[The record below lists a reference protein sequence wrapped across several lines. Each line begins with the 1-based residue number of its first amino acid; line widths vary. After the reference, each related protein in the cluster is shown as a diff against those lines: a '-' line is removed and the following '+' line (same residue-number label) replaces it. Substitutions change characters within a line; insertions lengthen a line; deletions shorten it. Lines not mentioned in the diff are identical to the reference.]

1 MSSKEVDVRP
11 TIAITKAHIQ
21 MLELVEAI
29 DKGRLVADGKILNKD
44 GSCVVTKAAIE
55 HVWHLPGK
63 LESFCQMQAG
73 KPKLTSKQEWPR
85 DSVFLRLLFAVACS
99 SKLEAC
105 SLNW

>member
-1 MSSKEVDVRP
+1 
-11 TIAITKAHIQ
+11 

-29 DKGRLVADGKILNKD
+29 DKGRLVADGKLLHSD

-63 LESFCQMQAG
+63 CIMFPVFRKNESMMIVSQELQSDSASQ
-73 KPKLTSKQEWPR
+73 KLRFEG
-85 DSVFLRLLFAVACS
+85 VCL

-105 SLNW
+105 FLNLLLARI